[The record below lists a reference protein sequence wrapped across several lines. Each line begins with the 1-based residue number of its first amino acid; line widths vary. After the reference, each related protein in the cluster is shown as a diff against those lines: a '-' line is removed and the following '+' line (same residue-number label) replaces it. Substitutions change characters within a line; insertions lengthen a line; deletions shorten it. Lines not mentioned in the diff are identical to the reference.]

1 LPDLNES
8 HILFN
13 RHGIKTFYMNYQDL
27 LPKNKRPIVVIGAGS
42 IVNDAHLPAYKLA
55 SFDVAGI
62 FDINNERAKMI
73 GQKFG
78 IPRVYESLEQMV
90 SQAPKNAI
98 FDMALPAS
106 AIIDSLKNLP
116 DHVPVLIQKP
126 MGNNFQEAKKILEI
140 VRNKKLLAA
149 INFQLRYAPFILTAR
164 DIISKGLIG
173 DLCDIEIHVNIY
185 HPFHLWEF
193 LFKSERVEILYHS
206 IHYIDLVRSFLG
218 NPAGVYAKTVKHTM
232 MPALASV
239 RSSIIMDYGDW
250 IRANIFTNHC
260 HDFHPKYQHAYV
272 KFEGSKGAVRINMG
286 LLMDYPKGTSDTVE
300 FISREDGPESQWQTL
315 EVEGTWFPESFV
327 GTMSQVMKAASGEI
341 EKPDNSVEDS
351 IYTMAC
357 VEAAYE
363 SSEKGGTKLP
373 N

>member
-1 LPDLNES
+1 
-8 HILFN
+8 
-13 RHGIKTFYMNYQDL
+13 MNYYDL
-27 LPKNKRPIVVIGAGS
+27 LPKKKRPIVIIGAGS

-62 FDINNERAKMI
+62 FDINKERAQMI
-73 GQKFG
+73 AQKFG
-78 IPRVYESLEQMV
+78 IPRVYESLEQLV
-90 SQAPKNAI
+90 DQAPENAV

-106 AIIDSLKNLP
+106 AIIESLKKIP
-116 DHVPVLIQKP
+116 DGSPILIQKP
-126 MGNNFQEAKKILEI
+126 MGNNFREAKEILEI

-149 INFQLRYAPFILTAR
+149 INFQLRYAPFILAAR
-164 DIISKGLIG
+164 EIIRQGQLG
-173 DLCDIEIHVNIY
+173 DLCDIEINVNIY
-185 HPFHLWEF
+185 HPFHLWDF
-193 LFKSERVEILYHS
+193 LFKSARVEILYHS

-218 NPAGVYAKTVKHTM
+218 NPAGIYAKTTKHTM

-260 HDFHPKYQHAYV
+260 HDFHPKYQYAFI
-272 KFEGSKGAVRINMG
+272 KFEGPKGAIRINMG
-286 LLMDYPKGTSDTVE
+286 LLMDYPKGSADLVE
-300 FISREDGPESQWQTL
+300 FISKEGNAEPQWQKL
-315 EVEGTWFPESFV
+315 EVEGSWFPESFV

>member
-1 LPDLNES
+1 
-8 HILFN
+8 
-13 RHGIKTFYMNYQDL
+13 MNYQNL
-27 LPKNKRPIVVIGAGS
+27 LPKNKRPIIIIGAGS
-42 IVNDAHLPAYKLA
+42 IVNDAHLPAYKIA
-55 SFDVAGI
+55 SFEVAGI
-62 FDINNERAKMI
+62 FDTNHERAKMI
-73 GQKFG
+73 AQKFG
-78 IPRVYESLEQMV
+78 VPCVYESLEQLV
-90 SQAPKNAI
+90 KQAPTNAV

-106 AIIDSLKNLP
+106 AIIESLQKLP
-116 DHVPVLIQKP
+116 DGSAVLIQKP
-126 MGNNFQEAKKILEI
+126 MGNNFREAKEILRI
-140 VRNKKLLAA
+140 VRSKNLVAA
-149 INFQLRYAPFILTAR
+149 INFQLRYAPFILRAR
-164 DIISKGLIG
+164 EIITKGLIG
-173 DLCDIEIHVNIY
+173 DLNDIEIHVNIY
-185 HPFHLWEF
+185 HPFHLWDF

-218 NPAGVYAKTVKHTM
+218 NPAGIYAKTVKHAM

-286 LLMDYPKGTSDTVE
+286 LLMDYPSGTADTVE
-300 FISREDGPESQWQTL
+300 FISREGTPEPQWQTL
-315 EVEGTWFPESFV
+315 AVDGTWFPEAFV

-341 EKPDNSVEDS
+341 ERPENSVEDC

-373 N
+373 S